1 MRIPPEPP
9 FFRGVAEQQLQ
20 RAVNA
25 SPQRAA
31 EVQVLPPRPI
41 LFRQS
46 VGSDVSQW
54 YWEERSAILRAG
66 SILCG
71 RGGTVDATARDVV
84 GRKPMGVRFPPS
96 APFLSRR
103 GWNKQTPRA

>member
-9 FFRGVAEQQLQ
+9 FFRGVAEQQLL

-25 SPQRAA
+25 SPLRATK
-31 EVQVLPPRPI
+31 VQVLPPRPI

-54 YWEERSAILRAG
+54 YWEERSAIDSCFALGALPHAFGVSFRATLH
-66 SILCG
+66 S
-71 RGGTVDATARDVV
+71 VPDPFYADVAKQHTRRREKPV
-84 GRKPMGVRFPPS
+84 GASP
-96 APFLSRR
+96 
-103 GWNKQTPRA
+103 